1 MTTTLA
7 SLHRAHKERL
17 KRLGAVPSAPVAR
30 QPIQQESAPPQ
41 QDWKPSSR
49 WFTRVR
55 ILQTCV
61 AQVFDVPE
69 HKLAGPDRE
78 LEVVR
83 ARHAGM
89 FLARDELGTP
99 FREVGR
105 RFGDRKHTTA
115 MNGNRHAIALMLT
128 NETFREKVERARAE
142 FRAITRPIINRAT
155 PSLATSR
162 RRGQSRRPTPA
173 SSARTASRAEN

>member
-7 SLHRAHKERL
+7 SFHRAHKERL
-17 KRLGAVPSAPVAR
+17 KRLGAVPAAPVAR
-30 QPIQQESAPPQ
+30 RPIQQESAAPRTIPE
-41 QDWKPSSR
+41 PSPR
-49 WFTRVR
+49 WFARMG

-61 AQVFDVPE
+61 AQAFDVAE
-69 HKLAGPDRE
+69 HKLTGPDRE

-105 RFGDRKHTTA
+105 RFGERKHTTV
-115 MNGNRHAIALMLT
+115 MNGYRHAIALMLT
-128 NETFREKVERARAE
+128 NEMFREKIERARAE
-142 FRAITRPIINRAT
+142 FRAITRSSVDQT
-155 PSLATSR
+155 PSPR
-162 RRGQSRRPTPA
+162 D
-173 SSARTASRAEN
+173 

>member
-17 KRLGAVPSAPVAR
+17 KRLGGVPSAPVAR
-30 QPIQQESAPPQ
+30 QSIQKVSAPPQ
-41 QDWKPSSR
+41 TRPEPSTQSFAR
-49 WFTRVR
+49 MR

-61 AQVFDVPE
+61 AQAFEVPQ
-69 HKLAGPDRE
+69 HKLTGPDRE

-105 RFGDRKHTTA
+105 RFGDRKHTTV
-115 MNGNRHAIALMLT
+115 MNGYRHAIALMLT
-128 NETFREKVERARAE
+128 NEMFREKIERARAE
-142 FRAITRPIINRAT
+142 FRAITRSSVDQT
-155 PSLATSR
+155 PSPR
-162 RRGQSRRPTPA
+162 D
-173 SSARTASRAEN
+173 